1 MMKID
6 WAFQL
11 NEDGSS
17 QGWNDPSIAE
27 FKSNR
32 LENLTREIIQNSID
46 AAIDAG
52 TEVVVEFEETNIAA
66 DAFPNIESLREVVDL
81 CDKQT
86 AQQNSDM
93 IKEFE
98 AAKSTIKKPK
108 IPVLSVSDHYTK
120 GMRGPCVVGKPFY
133 QYLKTVGQSGG
144 DTNRAGSHGIGK
156 AAPLAC
162 SDLRTIFVST
172 VWEEEDGQT
181 RSLVQGRAVLMSF
194 ERDGGICKSTGYWG
208 DAAKYQ
214 AVEPNEVPDAYKWM
228 VRDTVGT
235 TVHIMGWSSLIK
247 ENWDKLII
255 GFAISNFFA
264 AFLRGRLSIKVKGQT
279 VSQENVLSMAKNPI
293 IHTAMKKNKTAEKLE
308 DAQFY
313 IQCLSDDD
321 AVIKEETQVKYLGRT
336 SLRMTI
342 GENAPRKLAL
352 IRNNMLITDAIPG
365 FWKKVPGKY
374 RDFVGL
380 VEVLNDEGSQFIRLM
395 EPPSHNFLSVDW
407 LPTSE
412 DKRRGELALDEL
424 TGQLKKYVDRH
435 AGSDDEEFGKVDF
448 MAEFFADEAGD
459 DRGEKITDEI
469 DPNGKFIFSPKPI
482 KLPPIRK
489 ITLESELDDEL
500 NDLAQSDS
508 TSDLGQSDG
517 DGEEEQ
523 DGGAGFQGGAGKITS
538 NGGPNDGDATGGS
551 GAAEEEKKKDIER
564 DKPSHPIH
572 LRSVRVVKKNDTKVQ
587 IFATPSG
594 SASAM
599 IRVHEVGSDFDDPF
613 DIQSSDIGS
622 IINGGVVVSLTQGE
636 RIQISVELSR
646 PIVGGLKL
654 VASHSE
660 LTKGASK

>member
-1 MMKID
+1 MMMID
-6 WAFQL
+6 WAFQF

-46 AAIDAG
+46 AAIDKE
-52 TEVVVEFEETNIAA
+52 TEVHVEFDETQISAE
-66 DAFPNIESLREVVDL
+66 AFPSIESLREIVEL

-86 AQQNSDM
+86 SQQNSDM

-98 AAKSTIKKPK
+98 AAKSTIKKSK

-144 DTNRAGSHGIGK
+144 DSNRAGSHGIGK

-172 VWEEEDGQT
+172 VWEEEGGQI

-208 DAAKYQ
+208 EKTKYQ
-214 AVEPNEVPDAYKWM
+214 AVEPNDVPDAYKWM

-264 AFLRGRLSIKVKGQT
+264 AFLRGKLSIKVKGQT
-279 VSQENVLSMAKNPI
+279 VNQENVLSLSKNPI
-293 IHTAMKKNKTAEKLE
+293 IHAAMKKNKTAEKLE

-321 AVIKEETQVKYLGRT
+321 AVIKEETQVIHLGRT

-342 GENAPRKLAL
+342 GEGSPRKLAL
-352 IRNNMLITDAIPG
+352 IRNNMLITDAVPG

-395 EPPSHNFLSVDW
+395 EPPSHNLLSVDW

-412 DKRRGELALDEL
+412 DKRRGEVALDAL
-424 TGQLKKYVDRH
+424 TDQLKRYVDRH
-435 AGSDDEEFGKVDF
+435 AGSENEEFGKVDF

-459 DRGEKITDEI
+459 DRGDKITDEI

-500 NDLAQSDS
+500 NNLAQSEDI
-508 TSDLGQSDG
+508 SDLGQSEGDG
-517 DGEEEQ
+517 DEGL
-523 DGGAGFQGGAGKITS
+523 DGGAGFQGGAGKITDK
-538 NGGPNDGDATGGS
+538 GGPNDGDATGGS
-551 GAAEEEKKKDIER
+551 GATEEDQKKDIER

-572 LRSVRVVKKNDTKVQ
+572 LRSVRVVKKNDTKVN

-613 DIQSSDIGS
+613 DIQSSDVGS
-622 IINGGVVVSLTQGE
+622 LVNGGVVISLTQGE

-660 LTKGASK
+660 LIKGASK